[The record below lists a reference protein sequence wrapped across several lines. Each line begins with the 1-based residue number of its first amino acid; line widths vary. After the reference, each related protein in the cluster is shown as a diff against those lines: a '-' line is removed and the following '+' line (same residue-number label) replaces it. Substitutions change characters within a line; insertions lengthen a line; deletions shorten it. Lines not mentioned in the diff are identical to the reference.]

1 MQVPRLLKRHG
12 LTVDDIDLW
21 EINEAFSVVSLYNMV
36 RLSLSASLSL
46 SVFFLSLSL
55 SLCKYIYVTFC
66 LGPICVSV
74 SVVYVRVCFKCVRVC
89 SSARERERELRVFF
103 LMLNKQSRGVTAE

>member
-36 RLSLSASLSL
+36 RPSLSASLSH
-46 SVFFLSLSL
+46 SVFFPSLFCIYIYVYICIYLSVSDLSVSLSL
-55 SLCKYIYVTFC
+55 WCM
-66 LGPICVSV
+66 CVCVLSV
-74 SVVYVRVCFKCVRVC
+74 CVCVQAR
-89 SSARERERELRVFF
+89 ARERENYVCFF
-103 LMLNKQSRGVTAE
+103 SCSISKAEG